1 MPEFEKQKN
10 PNQSGFL
17 ARSAVRG
24 RSMPKPA
31 HDDNPLL
38 AQQQA
43 LGNQAMQRFAE
54 SCPLTLPSASI
65 CPFGGVCHTCPV
77 QVQTKLK
84 INQPGDKYEQEADL
98 VADEVMRMSD
108 LNVSASS
115 QSEGVPPAE
124 HIQRLCPECEDEL
137 QRQPEEEEEE
147 ELLQAKEIPGQTTEI
162 NSSIETNI
170 NSVQSGGRPLPES
183 ARNYFEP
190 RFGYDFSQVRVHTDA
205 GAAKSAQTVNAQ
217 AYTLGRDI
225 IFGNGNYSPETTP
238 GRHLLAH
245 ELTHVVQQAGSVSL
259 LQRQLARSPVGL
271 ETKAEEEDEETTKI
285 ITDGLKLVWDK
296 LETHNP
302 RFKKL
307 VLDKVEDFAERK
319 WDELPTADKVVL
331 GGWGVGTVGMLGAA
345 LLTDESGRELLE
357 DVNLATPFKLIPY
370 MPLEEFS
377 YKKAEGGEAQGYA
390 YQFKVGL
397 TAKKIMNK
405 LREKHHDILPI
416 GVDVELLWGFNPSTR
431 EIALTGGNIKVSLF
445 KGIGITAG
453 TVTGLAPI
461 PEYYPTPG
469 GGAVITE
476 QRYPEPEAVKMPRG
490 VQVMLTLDLAKM
502 DWVGFSRKTKEFFR
516 QFR

>member
-1 MPEFEKQKN
+1 MPEFEKQQN
-10 PNQSGFL
+10 PNQSGYL

-84 INQPGDKYEQEADL
+84 INQPGDKYEQEADQ
-98 VADEVMRMSD
+98 VAEEVMRMSD

-162 NSSIETNI
+162 NSSIETKI

-245 ELTHVVQQAGSVSL
+245 ELTHVVQQSTLNSRKVNFGIENNSQVEPLFIQRLGANPGCSAGERSVVH
-259 LQRQLARSPVGL
+259 QAIFNARGWL
-271 ETKAEEEDEETTKI
+271 NKAIKQMETTP
-285 ITDGLKLVWDK
+285 L
-296 LETHNP
+296 P
-302 RFKKL
+302 A
-307 VLDKVEDFAERK
+307 KVIRSLRRNFG
-319 WDELPTADKVVL
+319 PTYGVTANISLIVGRL
-331 GGWGVGTVGMLGAA
+331 RRGYREISNIPIGCVGTGNATCAA
-345 LLTDESGRELLE
+345 NHCGF
-357 DVNLATPFKLIPY
+357 AI
-370 MPLEEFS
+370 
-377 YKKAEGGEAQGYA
+377 AGGHA
-390 YQFKVGL
+390 VTICRNVTL
-397 TAKKIMNK
+397 TAGRAWQFQAGCVLHESFHAAFSNFT
-405 LREKHHDILPI
+405 
-416 GVDVELLWGFNPSTR
+416 VDEYSGWHGFSGST
-431 EIALTGGNIKVSLF
+431 LTYPG
-445 KGIGITAG
+445 AG
-453 TVTGLAPI
+453 TDPLLNADSYTSL
-461 PEYYPTPG
+461 
-469 GGAVITE
+469 
-476 QRYPEPEAVKMPRG
+476 
-490 VQVMLTLDLAKM
+490 VMDL
-502 DWVGFSRKTKEFFR
+502 S
-516 QFR
+516 